1 MFWFCDSNA
10 CGILGPQPEIE
21 LTSSVLEGEVLAI
34 GPQDKSQL
42 FILELKTLYR
52 PSLNIASFFF
62 NLISNQSIHSTNCNT
77 SWMDVLEEKMSP
89 LLLPDE
95 GT

>member
-10 CGILGPQPEIE
+10 CGILGPQPGIE

-52 PSLNIASFFF
+52 PSLNIASFF
-62 NLISNQSIHSTNCNT
+62 LISYQTNPFIVQT
-77 SWMDVLEEKMSP
+77 VTQAEWMC
-89 LLLPDE
+89 
-95 GT
+95 